1 MLKNFRHVIKRL
13 HEFCEYN
20 CTNENKSIQYIINTL
35 NLERMMFVWNFNQRD
50 RKPINPRYMPGL
62 DGVRAVAVIAIII
75 YHLNPQWLSGGFL
88 GVDTFFVISGYL
100 ITSLLLTE
108 YHNTGKIELMSF
120 WLRRV
125 KRLIPAVLFLVMG
138 VIVLSLIFMPTEIQ
152 KVRADSIAAIFYV
165 SNWWYIMQNVDYFEQ
180 FAVQPLKHLWS
191 LAIEEQF
198 YLVFPIVLLSL
209 LSFIR
214 RLKSIRI
221 IFLILLVISMIAMMV
236 LYVPNENVARV
247 YFGTDTRIQTLLM
260 GVLLALVWPPFQLKA
275 KVNRQMRTM
284 IDTAGVVGLAI
295 LFICFKF
302 VSETN
307 SILYY
312 GGFFLISTVTLLV
325 IASSVHPSGYFAK
338 FLGNKVFTFIGS
350 RSYSLYLWHYPIIV
364 LIHHQFVQ
372 GQIPPLVYVVEIL
385 LMVLMA
391 EFSYKFIEQPFRKEG
406 FNIFAFNHLKNWR
419 SQKVLRTWLV
429 IILLIPTLL
438 VMVGSF
444 NRFAQKNST
453 RVTEVNTEEIDKLIT
468 QPLPLPQLEID
479 GFVVK
484 GNKQKYA
491 SWKPLLIGDSV
502 MVDIGDDF
510 RSFVPKADINGKVG
524 RQLVEATSLAKRQYQ
539 SYRDKNDI
547 VVLELGTNG
556 DFTEKQLNSL
566 LEQFGEA
573 DIYLVNTRVPR
584 SYESHVNQ
592 VLAKAAKKRANVTL
606 VDWYSRSE
614 NHTEYFAPDGIHLQP
629 PGVRALTNSIIQAI
643 EKITVR
649 RKRISKKIIGE

>member
-1 MLKNFRHVIKRL
+1 
-13 HEFCEYN
+13 
-20 CTNENKSIQYIINTL
+20 
-35 NLERMMFVWNFNQRD
+35 MMFVWNFNQRD

-108 YHNTGKIELMSF
+108 YHNTGKIKLMSF

-438 VMVGSF
+438 VMVGGF
-444 NRFAQKNST
+444 NRSAQKNST

-468 QPLPLPQLEID
+468 QPLPLPQLKID

-556 DFTEKQLNSL
+556 DFTEEQLNSL

-643 EKITVR
+643 EKNHGT
-649 RKRISKKIIGE
+649 KKKNK

>member
-1 MLKNFRHVIKRL
+1 
-13 HEFCEYN
+13 
-20 CTNENKSIQYIINTL
+20 
-35 NLERMMFVWNFNQRD
+35 MFVWNFNQRD

-108 YHNTGKIELMSF
+108 YHNTGKIKLMSF

-284 IDTAGVVGLAI
+284 IDTTGVVGLAI

-556 DFTEKQLNSL
+556 DFTEEQLNSL

-573 DIYLVNTRVPR
+573 DIYLVNTRFPR

-643 EKITVR
+643 EKNHGT
-649 RKRISKKIIGE
+649 KKKNK

>member
-1 MLKNFRHVIKRL
+1 
-13 HEFCEYN
+13 
-20 CTNENKSIQYIINTL
+20 
-35 NLERMMFVWNFNQRD
+35 MFVWNFNQRD
-50 RKPINPRYMPGL
+50 RKPISPRYMPGL
-62 DGVRAVAVIAIII
+62 DGIRAVAVIAIII
-75 YHLNPQWLSGGFL
+75 YHLNPQWLWGGFL

-108 YHNTGKIELMSF
+108 YHNTGKIELTSF

-138 VIVLSLIFMPTEIQ
+138 VLVLTLIFMPTEIQ

-221 IFLILLVISMIAMMV
+221 IFLILLVISMITMMV

-275 KVNRQMRTM
+275 KVNRKMRMM
-284 IDTAGVVGLAI
+284 IDTAGVIGLAI

-312 GGFFLISTVTLLV
+312 GGFFLISAVTLLV

-406 FNIFAFNHLKNWR
+406 FNIFAFHHLKNWR

-429 IILLIPTLL
+429 LILLIPTLL
-438 VMVGSF
+438 VMVGVF
-444 NRFAQKNST
+444 NRFAQNNST
-453 RVTEVNTEEIDKLIT
+453 QVTEVNTEEIDKLIT

-484 GNKQKYA
+484 GNKQKYE

-502 MVDIGDDF
+502 MVDIGDYF
-510 RSFVPKADINGKVG
+510 KSFVPKADINGKVG
-524 RQLVEATSLAKRQYQ
+524 RQLVEATSLAKQQYQ

-556 DFTEKQLNSL
+556 DFTDEQLNSL
-566 LEQFGEA
+566 LEQFGKA

-614 NHTEYFAPDGIHLQP
+614 NHTEYFAPDGIHLEP

-643 EKITVR
+643 EKNHST
-649 RKRISKKIIGE
+649 KKKNK

>member
-438 VMVGSF
+438 VMVGGF

-468 QPLPLPQLEID
+468 QPLPLPQLKID

-556 DFTEKQLNSL
+556 DFTEEQLNSL

-629 PGVRALTNSIIQAI
+629 PGVRALTNSIIQTI
-643 EKITVR
+643 EKNHGT
-649 RKRISKKIIGE
+649 KKKNK

>member
-1 MLKNFRHVIKRL
+1 
-13 HEFCEYN
+13 
-20 CTNENKSIQYIINTL
+20 
-35 NLERMMFVWNFNQRD
+35 MFVWNFNQRD

-438 VMVGSF
+438 VMVGGF
-444 NRFAQKNST
+444 NRFAQKNSM

-556 DFTEKQLNSL
+556 DFTEEQLNSL

-643 EKITVR
+643 EKNHGT
-649 RKRISKKIIGE
+649 KKKNK

>member
-1 MLKNFRHVIKRL
+1 
-13 HEFCEYN
+13 
-20 CTNENKSIQYIINTL
+20 
-35 NLERMMFVWNFNQRD
+35 MFVWNFNQRD

-108 YHNTGKIELMSF
+108 YHNTGKIKLMSF

-284 IDTAGVVGLAI
+284 IDTTGVVGLAI

-556 DFTEKQLNSL
+556 DFTEEQLNSL

-643 EKITVR
+643 EKNHGT
-649 RKRISKKIIGE
+649 KKKNK

>member
-1 MLKNFRHVIKRL
+1 
-13 HEFCEYN
+13 
-20 CTNENKSIQYIINTL
+20 
-35 NLERMMFVWNFNQRD
+35 MFVWNFNQRD

-214 RLKSIRI
+214 LLKSIRI

-438 VMVGSF
+438 VMVGGF

-502 MVDIGDDF
+502 MVDIGDYF

-556 DFTEKQLNSL
+556 DFTEEQLNSL

-643 EKITVR
+643 EKNHGT
-649 RKRISKKIIGE
+649 KKKNK

>member
-1 MLKNFRHVIKRL
+1 
-13 HEFCEYN
+13 
-20 CTNENKSIQYIINTL
+20 
-35 NLERMMFVWNFNQRD
+35 MFVWNYNQRD
-50 RKPINPRYMPGL
+50 RKPISPRYMPGL
-62 DGVRAVAVIAIII
+62 DGIRAVAVIAIII

-108 YHNTGKIELMSF
+108 YHHTGKIELTSF

-138 VIVLSLIFMPTEIQ
+138 VLVLTLVFMPTEIQ

-198 YLVFPIVLLSL
+198 YLVFPIVLLGL
-209 LSFIR
+209 LSFMR

-221 IFLILLVISMIAMMV
+221 TFLILLVISMITMMV

-275 KVNRQMRTM
+275 KVNRKMRMM
-284 IDTAGVVGLAI
+284 IDTAGVIGLAI

-312 GGFFLISTVTLLV
+312 GGFFLISAVTLLV

-391 EFSYKFIEQPFRKEG
+391 EFSYKSIEQPFRKEG

-438 VMVGSF
+438 VMVGVF
-444 NRFAQKNST
+444 NRFTKNNST
-453 RVTEVNTEEIDKLIT
+453 QVTEVNTEEIDKLIT

-502 MVDIGDDF
+502 MVDIGDYF
-510 RSFVPKADINGKVG
+510 KSFVPKADINGKVG
-524 RQLVEATSLAKRQYQ
+524 RNLVEAIPLAKQQYQ

-556 DFTEKQLNSL
+556 DFTEEQLNSL
-566 LEQFGEA
+566 LEQFGKA
-573 DIYLVNTRVPR
+573 DIYVVNTRVPR
-584 SYESHVNQ
+584 SYESHVNA

-614 NHTEYFAPDGIHLQP
+614 NHTEYFAPDGIHLEP
-629 PGVRALTNSIIQAI
+629 PGVRALTNSIIQTI
-643 EKITVR
+643 EKNHST
-649 RKRISKKIIGE
+649 KKKNK

>member
-1 MLKNFRHVIKRL
+1 
-13 HEFCEYN
+13 
-20 CTNENKSIQYIINTL
+20 
-35 NLERMMFVWNFNQRD
+35 
-50 RKPINPRYMPGL
+50 
-62 DGVRAVAVIAIII
+62 
-75 YHLNPQWLSGGFL
+75 
-88 GVDTFFVISGYL
+88 SGYL

-108 YHNTGKIELMSF
+108 YHNTGKIKLMSF

-556 DFTEKQLNSL
+556 DFTEEQLNSL

-643 EKITVR
+643 EKNHGT
-649 RKRISKKIIGE
+649 KKKNK

>member
-275 KVNRQMRTM
+275 KVNTQMRMM

-438 VMVGSF
+438 VMVGGF
-444 NRFAQKNST
+444 NRFAKKNST

-556 DFTEKQLNSL
+556 DFTEEQLNSL

-643 EKITVR
+643 EKNHGT
-649 RKRISKKIIGE
+649 KKKNK

>member
-20 CTNENKSIQYIINTL
+20 CTNEYKSIQYIINTL

-438 VMVGSF
+438 VMVGGF

-556 DFTEKQLNSL
+556 DFTEEQLNSL

-629 PGVRALTNSIIQAI
+629 PGVRALTNSIIQTI
-643 EKITVR
+643 EKNHGT
-649 RKRISKKIIGE
+649 KKKNK

>member
-1 MLKNFRHVIKRL
+1 
-13 HEFCEYN
+13 
-20 CTNENKSIQYIINTL
+20 
-35 NLERMMFVWNFNQRD
+35 MFVWNFNQRD
-50 RKPINPRYMPGL
+50 RKPISPRYMPGL
-62 DGVRAVAVIAIII
+62 DGIRAVAVIAIII
-75 YHLNPQWLSGGFL
+75 YHLNPQWLWGGFL

-108 YHNTGKIELMSF
+108 YHNTGKIELTSF

-138 VIVLSLIFMPTEIQ
+138 VLVLTLIFMPTEIQ

-221 IFLILLVISMIAMMV
+221 IFLILLVISMITMMV

-275 KVNRQMRTM
+275 KVNRKMRMM
-284 IDTAGVVGLAI
+284 IDTVGVVGLAI

-312 GGFFLISTVTLLV
+312 GGFFLISAVTLLV

-406 FNIFAFNHLKNWR
+406 FNIFAFHHLKNWR

-429 IILLIPTLL
+429 LILLIPTLL
-438 VMVGSF
+438 VMVGVF
-444 NRFAQKNST
+444 NRFAQNNST
-453 RVTEVNTEEIDKLIT
+453 QVTEVNTEEIDKLIT

-502 MVDIGDDF
+502 MVDIGDYF
-510 RSFVPKADINGKVG
+510 KSFVPKADINGKVG
-524 RQLVEATSLAKRQYQ
+524 RQLVEATSLAKQQYQ

-556 DFTEKQLNSL
+556 DFTDEQLNSL
-566 LEQFGEA
+566 LEQFGKA

-614 NHTEYFAPDGIHLQP
+614 NHTEYFAPDGIHLEP

-643 EKITVR
+643 EKNHST
-649 RKRISKKIIGE
+649 KKKNK

>member
-1 MLKNFRHVIKRL
+1 
-13 HEFCEYN
+13 
-20 CTNENKSIQYIINTL
+20 
-35 NLERMMFVWNFNQRD
+35 MFVWNFNQRD

-284 IDTAGVVGLAI
+284 IDTTGVVGLAI

-556 DFTEKQLNSL
+556 DFTEEQLNSL

-643 EKITVR
+643 EKNHGT
-649 RKRISKKIIGE
+649 KKKNK

>member
-275 KVNRQMRTM
+275 KVNRQMRTL

-438 VMVGSF
+438 VMVGGF

-468 QPLPLPQLEID
+468 QPLPLPQLKID

-556 DFTEKQLNSL
+556 DFTEEQLNSL

-643 EKITVR
+643 EKNHGT
-649 RKRISKKIIGE
+649 KKKNK

>member
-484 GNKQKYA
+484 GNKQKYT

-556 DFTEKQLNSL
+556 DFTEEQLNSL

-643 EKITVR
+643 EKNHGTN
-649 RKRISKKIIGE
+649 KKNK

>member
-1 MLKNFRHVIKRL
+1 
-13 HEFCEYN
+13 
-20 CTNENKSIQYIINTL
+20 
-35 NLERMMFVWNFNQRD
+35 MFVWNFNQRD

-284 IDTAGVVGLAI
+284 IDTAGVVGLEI

-556 DFTEKQLNSL
+556 DFTEEQLNSL

-643 EKITVR
+643 EKNHGT
-649 RKRISKKIIGE
+649 KKKNK

>member
-438 VMVGSF
+438 VMVGGF

-556 DFTEKQLNSL
+556 DFTEEQLNSL

-584 SYESHVNQ
+584 SYELHVNQ

-643 EKITVR
+643 EKNHGT
-649 RKRISKKIIGE
+649 KKKNK

>member
-1 MLKNFRHVIKRL
+1 
-13 HEFCEYN
+13 
-20 CTNENKSIQYIINTL
+20 
-35 NLERMMFVWNFNQRD
+35 MFVWNFNQRD

-108 YHNTGKIELMSF
+108 YHNTGKIKLMSF

-438 VMVGSF
+438 VMVGGF

-502 MVDIGDDF
+502 MVDIGDYF

-556 DFTEKQLNSL
+556 DFTEEQLNSL

-573 DIYLVNTRVPR
+573 DIYLVNTRVSR

-643 EKITVR
+643 EKNHGT
-649 RKRISKKIIGE
+649 KKKNK

>member
-1 MLKNFRHVIKRL
+1 
-13 HEFCEYN
+13 
-20 CTNENKSIQYIINTL
+20 
-35 NLERMMFVWNFNQRD
+35 MFVWNFNQRD

-214 RLKSIRI
+214 RLKSIGI

-438 VMVGSF
+438 VMVGGF

-556 DFTEKQLNSL
+556 DFTEEQLNSL

-629 PGVRALTNSIIQAI
+629 PGVRALTNSIIQTI
-643 EKITVR
+643 EKNHGT
-649 RKRISKKIIGE
+649 KKKNK

>member
-1 MLKNFRHVIKRL
+1 
-13 HEFCEYN
+13 
-20 CTNENKSIQYIINTL
+20 
-35 NLERMMFVWNFNQRD
+35 MFVWNFNQRD

-438 VMVGSF
+438 VMVGGF
-444 NRFAQKNST
+444 NRFTQKNST

-502 MVDIGDDF
+502 MVDVGDDF

-556 DFTEKQLNSL
+556 DFTEEQLNSL

-643 EKITVR
+643 EKNHGT
-649 RKRISKKIIGE
+649 KKKNK

>member
-1 MLKNFRHVIKRL
+1 
-13 HEFCEYN
+13 
-20 CTNENKSIQYIINTL
+20 
-35 NLERMMFVWNFNQRD
+35 MFVWNFNQRD
-50 RKPINPRYMPGL
+50 RKPISPRYMPGL
-62 DGVRAVAVIAIII
+62 DGIRAVAVIAIII
-75 YHLNPQWLSGGFL
+75 YHLNPQWLWGGFL

-108 YHNTGKIELMSF
+108 YHNTGKIELTSF

-138 VIVLSLIFMPTEIQ
+138 VLVLTLIFMPTEIQ

-221 IFLILLVISMIAMMV
+221 IFLILLVISMITMMV

-275 KVNRQMRTM
+275 KVNRKMRMM
-284 IDTAGVVGLAI
+284 IDTAGVVGLVI

-312 GGFFLISTVTLLV
+312 GGFFLISAVTLLV

-406 FNIFAFNHLKNWR
+406 FNIFAFHHLKNWR

-429 IILLIPTLL
+429 LILLIPTLL
-438 VMVGSF
+438 VMVGVF
-444 NRFAQKNST
+444 NRFAQNNST
-453 RVTEVNTEEIDKLIT
+453 QVTEVNTEEIDKLIT

-502 MVDIGDDF
+502 MVDIGDYF
-510 RSFVPKADINGKVG
+510 KSFVPKADINGKVG
-524 RQLVEATSLAKRQYQ
+524 RQLVEATSLAKQQYQ

-556 DFTEKQLNSL
+556 DFTDEQLNSL
-566 LEQFGEA
+566 LEQFGKA

-614 NHTEYFAPDGIHLQP
+614 NHTEYFAPDGIHLEP

-643 EKITVR
+643 EKNHST
-649 RKRISKKIIGE
+649 KKKNK

>member
-214 RLKSIRI
+214 RLKSICI

-438 VMVGSF
+438 VMVGGF

-556 DFTEKQLNSL
+556 DFTEEQLNSL

-643 EKITVR
+643 EKNHGT
-649 RKRISKKIIGE
+649 KKKNK

>member
-1 MLKNFRHVIKRL
+1 
-13 HEFCEYN
+13 
-20 CTNENKSIQYIINTL
+20 
-35 NLERMMFVWNFNQRD
+35 MFVWNFNQRD

-236 LYVPNENVARV
+236 LYIPNENVARV

-438 VMVGSF
+438 VMVGGF

-556 DFTEKQLNSL
+556 DFTEEQLNSL

-643 EKITVR
+643 EKNHGT
-649 RKRISKKIIGE
+649 KKKNK

>member
-1 MLKNFRHVIKRL
+1 
-13 HEFCEYN
+13 
-20 CTNENKSIQYIINTL
+20 
-35 NLERMMFVWNFNQRD
+35 MFVWNFNQRD
-50 RKPINPRYMPGL
+50 RKPITPRYMPGL

-275 KVNRQMRTM
+275 KVNTQMRTM

-438 VMVGSF
+438 VMVGGF
-444 NRFAQKNST
+444 NRFAKKNST

-556 DFTEKQLNSL
+556 DFTEEQLNSL

-629 PGVRALTNSIIQAI
+629 AGVRALTNSIIQAI
-643 EKITVR
+643 EKNHGT
-649 RKRISKKIIGE
+649 KKKNK

>member
-1 MLKNFRHVIKRL
+1 
-13 HEFCEYN
+13 
-20 CTNENKSIQYIINTL
+20 
-35 NLERMMFVWNFNQRD
+35 MFVWNFNQRD

-108 YHNTGKIELMSF
+108 YHNTGKIKLMSF

-429 IILLIPTLL
+429 IILLIPMLL

-556 DFTEKQLNSL
+556 DFTEEQLNSL

-643 EKITVR
+643 EKNHGTN
-649 RKRISKKIIGE
+649 KKNK

>member
-1 MLKNFRHVIKRL
+1 
-13 HEFCEYN
+13 
-20 CTNENKSIQYIINTL
+20 
-35 NLERMMFVWNFNQRD
+35 MFVWNFNQRD
-50 RKPINPRYMPGL
+50 RKPISPRYMPGL
-62 DGVRAVAVIAIII
+62 DGIRAVAVIAIII
-75 YHLNPQWLSGGFL
+75 YHLNPQWLWGGFL

-108 YHNTGKIELMSF
+108 YHNTGKIELTSF

-138 VIVLSLIFMPTEIQ
+138 VLVLTLIFMPTEIQ

-221 IFLILLVISMIAMMV
+221 IFLILLVISMITMMV

-275 KVNRQMRTM
+275 KVNRKMRMM

-312 GGFFLISTVTLLV
+312 GGFFLISAVTLLV

-406 FNIFAFNHLKNWR
+406 FNIFAFHHLKNWR

-429 IILLIPTLL
+429 LILLIPTLL
-438 VMVGSF
+438 VMVGVF
-444 NRFAQKNST
+444 NRFAQNNST
-453 RVTEVNTEEIDKLIT
+453 QVTEVNTEEIDKLIT

-484 GNKQKYA
+484 GNKQKYE

-502 MVDIGDDF
+502 MVDIGDYF
-510 RSFVPKADINGKVG
+510 KSFVPKADINGKVG
-524 RQLVEATSLAKRQYQ
+524 RQLVEATSLAKQQYQ

-556 DFTEKQLNSL
+556 DFTDEQLNSL
-566 LEQFGEA
+566 LEQFGKA

-614 NHTEYFAPDGIHLQP
+614 NHTEYFAPDGIHLEP

-643 EKITVR
+643 EKNHST
-649 RKRISKKIIGE
+649 KKKNK

>member
-108 YHNTGKIELMSF
+108 YHNTGKIKLMSF

-438 VMVGSF
+438 VMVGGF

-468 QPLPLPQLEID
+468 QPLPLPQLKID

-556 DFTEKQLNSL
+556 DFTEEQLNSL

-629 PGVRALTNSIIQAI
+629 PGVRALTNSIIQTI
-643 EKITVR
+643 EKNHGT
-649 RKRISKKIIGE
+649 KKKNK

>member
-1 MLKNFRHVIKRL
+1 
-13 HEFCEYN
+13 
-20 CTNENKSIQYIINTL
+20 
-35 NLERMMFVWNFNQRD
+35 
-50 RKPINPRYMPGL
+50 MPGL

-108 YHNTGKIELMSF
+108 YHNTGKIKLMSF

-556 DFTEKQLNSL
+556 DFTEEQLNSL

-643 EKITVR
+643 EKKSR
-649 RKRISKKIIGE
+649 YEEKE

>member
-1 MLKNFRHVIKRL
+1 
-13 HEFCEYN
+13 
-20 CTNENKSIQYIINTL
+20 
-35 NLERMMFVWNFNQRD
+35 MFVWNFNQRD

-275 KVNRQMRTM
+275 KVNRQMRTL

-438 VMVGSF
+438 VMVGGF

-468 QPLPLPQLEID
+468 QPLPLPQLKID

-556 DFTEKQLNSL
+556 DFTEEQLNSL

-643 EKITVR
+643 EKNHGT
-649 RKRISKKIIGE
+649 KKKNK

>member
-1 MLKNFRHVIKRL
+1 
-13 HEFCEYN
+13 
-20 CTNENKSIQYIINTL
+20 
-35 NLERMMFVWNFNQRD
+35 MFVWNFNQRD

-100 ITSLLLTE
+100 ITCLLLTE

-438 VMVGSF
+438 VMVGGF

-556 DFTEKQLNSL
+556 DFTEEQLNSL

-643 EKITVR
+643 EKNHGT
-649 RKRISKKIIGE
+649 KKKNK

>member
-1 MLKNFRHVIKRL
+1 
-13 HEFCEYN
+13 
-20 CTNENKSIQYIINTL
+20 
-35 NLERMMFVWNFNQRD
+35 MFVWNFNQRD

-108 YHNTGKIELMSF
+108 YHNTGKIKLMSF

-221 IFLILLVISMIAMMV
+221 IFLILLVISMITMMV

-556 DFTEKQLNSL
+556 DFTEEQLNSL

-643 EKITVR
+643 EKNHGT
-649 RKRISKKIIGE
+649 KKKNK

>member
-1 MLKNFRHVIKRL
+1 
-13 HEFCEYN
+13 
-20 CTNENKSIQYIINTL
+20 
-35 NLERMMFVWNFNQRD
+35 MFVWNFNQRD
-50 RKPINPRYMPGL
+50 RKPITPRYMPGL

-138 VIVLSLIFMPTEIQ
+138 VIVLSLIFMPMEIQ

-165 SNWWYIMQNVDYFEQ
+165 SNWWYIMQNVDYFKQ

-438 VMVGSF
+438 VMVGGF

-556 DFTEKQLNSL
+556 DFTEEQLNSL

-643 EKITVR
+643 EKNHGT
-649 RKRISKKIIGE
+649 KKKNK

>member
-1 MLKNFRHVIKRL
+1 
-13 HEFCEYN
+13 
-20 CTNENKSIQYIINTL
+20 
-35 NLERMMFVWNFNQRD
+35 MFVWNFNQRD
-50 RKPINPRYMPGL
+50 RKPISPRYMPGL
-62 DGVRAVAVIAIII
+62 DGIRAVAVIAIII
-75 YHLNPQWLSGGFL
+75 YHLNPQWLWGGFL

-108 YHNTGKIELMSF
+108 YHNTGKIELTSF

-138 VIVLSLIFMPTEIQ
+138 VLVLTLIFMPTEIQ

-180 FAVQPLKHLWS
+180 FSVQPLKHLWS

-221 IFLILLVISMIAMMV
+221 IFLILLVISMITMMV

-275 KVNRQMRTM
+275 KVNRKMRMM
-284 IDTAGVVGLAI
+284 IDTAGVVGLVI

-312 GGFFLISTVTLLV
+312 GGFFLISAVTLLV

-406 FNIFAFNHLKNWR
+406 FNIFAFHHLKNWR

-429 IILLIPTLL
+429 LILLIPTLL
-438 VMVGSF
+438 VMVGVF
-444 NRFAQKNST
+444 NRFAQNNST
-453 RVTEVNTEEIDKLIT
+453 QVTEVNTEEIDKLIT

-502 MVDIGDDF
+502 MVDIGDYF
-510 RSFVPKADINGKVG
+510 KSFVPKADINGKVG
-524 RQLVEATSLAKRQYQ
+524 RQLVEATSLAKQQYQ

-556 DFTEKQLNSL
+556 DFTDEQLNSL
-566 LEQFGEA
+566 LEQFGKA

-614 NHTEYFAPDGIHLQP
+614 NHTEYFAPDGIHLEP

-643 EKITVR
+643 EKNHST
-649 RKRISKKIIGE
+649 KKKNK

>member
-221 IFLILLVISMIAMMV
+221 IFLILLVITMIAMMV

-438 VMVGSF
+438 VMVGGF

-556 DFTEKQLNSL
+556 DFTEEQLNSL

-643 EKITVR
+643 EKNHGT
-649 RKRISKKIIGE
+649 KKKNK

>member
-100 ITSLLLTE
+100 ITSLLLTG

-643 EKITVR
+643 EKNHGT
-649 RKRISKKIIGE
+649 KKKNK

>member
-35 NLERMMFVWNFNQRD
+35 NLERMMFVWSFNQRD

-438 VMVGSF
+438 VMVGGF

-502 MVDIGDDF
+502 MVDIGDYF

-556 DFTEKQLNSL
+556 DFTEEQLNSL

-643 EKITVR
+643 EKNHGT
-649 RKRISKKIIGE
+649 KKKNK

>member
-1 MLKNFRHVIKRL
+1 
-13 HEFCEYN
+13 
-20 CTNENKSIQYIINTL
+20 
-35 NLERMMFVWNFNQRD
+35 MFVWNFNQRD

-138 VIVLSLIFMPTEIQ
+138 VIVLSLIFMPMEIQ

-284 IDTAGVVGLAI
+284 IDTTGVVGLAI

-556 DFTEKQLNSL
+556 DFTEEQLNSL

-643 EKITVR
+643 EKNHGT
-649 RKRISKKIIGE
+649 KKKNK

>member
-1 MLKNFRHVIKRL
+1 
-13 HEFCEYN
+13 
-20 CTNENKSIQYIINTL
+20 
-35 NLERMMFVWNFNQRD
+35 MFVWNFNQRD

-108 YHNTGKIELMSF
+108 YHNTGKIKLMSF

-391 EFSYKFIEQPFRKEG
+391 EFSYKFIEQPFRKEV

-556 DFTEKQLNSL
+556 DFTEEQLNSL

-629 PGVRALTNSIIQAI
+629 PGVRALTNSIIQTI
-643 EKITVR
+643 EKNHGT
-649 RKRISKKIIGE
+649 KKKNK

>member
-1 MLKNFRHVIKRL
+1 
-13 HEFCEYN
+13 
-20 CTNENKSIQYIINTL
+20 
-35 NLERMMFVWNFNQRD
+35 MFVWNFNQRD

-438 VMVGSF
+438 VMVGGF

-556 DFTEKQLNSL
+556 DFTEEQLNSL

-629 PGVRALTNSIIQAI
+629 PGVRALTNSIIQTI
-643 EKITVR
+643 EKNHGT
-649 RKRISKKIIGE
+649 KKKNK